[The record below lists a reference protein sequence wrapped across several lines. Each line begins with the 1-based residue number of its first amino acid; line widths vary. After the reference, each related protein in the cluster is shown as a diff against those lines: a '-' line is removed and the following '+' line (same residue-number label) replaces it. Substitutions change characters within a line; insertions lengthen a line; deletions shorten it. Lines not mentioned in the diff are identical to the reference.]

1 MGGAQLG
8 AFLGSGWWGPHP
20 AVGRLWS
27 CWGQSPALGPE
38 LRVALPPALLSLSSE
53 EMEDLSCCPVLCRL
67 TPLLLLIQLL
77 TGGSLGEWS
86 PSLLLCPLGWVAPWG
101 LEPGWFSPSPG
112 GDHFSLEK

>member
-1 MGGAQLG
+1 MLSWGQGGGGLTPQWGGCGPAGDSRQPW
-8 AFLGSGWWGPHP
+8 APSSGWPC
-20 AVGRLWS
+20 L
-27 CWGQSPALGPE
+27 
-38 LRVALPPALLSLSSE
+38 LPCLSLSSE

>member
-77 TGGSLGEWS
+77 TGGSLGEWVPIPLAVS
-86 PSLLLCPLGWVAPWG
+86 SGVGGSLGAGAG
-101 LEPGWFSPSPG
+101 LVLSIARG
-112 GDHFSLEK
+112 